1 MKDGKCP
8 GSLGAHKGKKMNW
21 VSLRSIRGAM
31 LCASLAFLLSPFS
44 GAAQQT
50 TSANQT
56 EQKPV
61 NAVPGLRAL
70 SVQPT
75 SPGSITNQDATQT
88 PTPPQALA
96 KENRGAPASFGQF
109 LKNIA
114 RDQAGMWTSPLRIRR
129 HDLVWLIP
137 FAGATAA
144 AIATDK
150 RALAAINPNDLYV
163 RATRDFT
170 VTGHPYALLGAAG
183 VTYLIGRGTHNDRLK
198 ETGALGSEAII
209 DSMLLI
215 GGLKMLSNRE
225 RPDQGTGQGR
235 FWPQGFRDFPYGKA
249 FPSGHAAA
257 SWALA
262 RVIAGEYPHR
272 PVVKIVGYTW
282 AALVSVSRVT
292 GRKHFPSDAL
302 VGSVVGYL
310 IGDFVVRHRASEH
323 QHDLPLTISPF
334 ADTRTRTRGIIV
346 SFSPELFR
354 LGHAHD

>member
-1 MKDGKCP
+1 MNRLSLW
-8 GSLGAHKGKKMNW
+8 GS
-21 VSLRSIRGAM
+21 RTAM
-31 LCASLAFLLSPFS
+31 LCAGLVFLLSPFS
-44 GAAQQT
+44 GAAQQP
-50 TSANQT
+50 TSACDTTVNSF
-56 EQKPV
+56 
-61 NAVPGLRAL
+61 NAVPGLRAAIMQPA
-70 SVQPT
+70 SQRSAANQGAVQDQT
-75 SPGSITNQDATQT
+75 S
-88 PTPPQALA
+88 PQALV

-109 LKNIA
+109 FKNIA
-114 RDQAGMWTSPLRIRR
+114 RDQARMWTSPLRIRR

-137 FAGATAA
+137 IAGATAA

-150 RALAAINPNDLYV
+150 RALAAINPNALYV

-183 VTYLIGRGTHNDRLK
+183 ATYMFGRGTHNDRLK
-198 ETGALGSEAII
+198 EAGALGSEAII
-209 DSMLLI
+209 DSMLLV
-215 GGLKMLSNRE
+215 GGLKMLANRE

-235 FWPQGFRDFPYGKA
+235 FWPQGLRDFPYGTA

-262 RVIAGEYPHR
+262 RVIAGEYPDR

-310 IGDFVVRHRASEH
+310 IGDFVVRHRASDR
-323 QHDLPLTISPF
+323 QNDTPVTISPF
-334 ADTRTRTRGIIV
+334 TDTRTRTRGVTV
-346 SFSPELFR
+346 SFSPEVFKS
-354 LGHAHD
+354 GHAHD